1 MPVETAQTLIR
12 ATLGASHEK
21 VDRPSRFGVERLE
34 SSLGVDRGGAALL
47 AILALA
53 GLVRL
58 HGIDEMDVW
67 IDEANLILTAKQP
80 FSVILGKLR
89 LDSSPPLF
97 YFLLHSW
104 IRVFGDGEVA
114 LRLLSVVTGMA
125 LVGATYWAGREWASR
140 EVGLWAAFFVA
151 SSPIQ
156 AFYSQQS

>member
-1 MPVETAQTLIR
+1 MPVETAHTLLR
-12 ATLGASHEK
+12 TTLGASHEQ
-21 VDRPSRFGVERLE
+21 VDRPSLFGVERLG
-34 SSLGVDRGGAALL
+34 SSLGIDRGGAALL

-53 GLVRL
+53 ALVRL

-104 IRVFGDGEVA
+104 IRVFGDGQACAGIFDTSNGPSKRVRRLRVA
-114 LRLLSVVTGMA
+114 ALSATPTDRTG
-125 LVGATYWAGREWASR
+125 RSN
-140 EVGLWAAFFVA
+140 
-151 SSPIQ
+151 
-156 AFYSQQS
+156 